1 MTRVARK
8 TTTGDSAAM
17 LLLPLVLLAAPAIDL
32 GPLAIPA
39 NGAVDVVRNPL
50 ILVPDPFAA
59 VVLVG
64 EGSVVVET
72 TTTSLTDANFNS
84 TLRVLPAERLV
95 ASTRYVLHTT
105 DETGTFLQ
113 ELTSFTTGADVD
125 EDAPDAPD
133 VSVDV
138 SGERGVVVASG
149 DDVVAVEI
157 VQDGRS
163 RSLARANQEFSF
175 FIPGESSTLTVVAF
189 DDAGNTSEPTEVQA
203 ERNGLGGVGCA
214 AAPPLPALAA
224 LVALGALRRRRR

>member
-1 MTRVARK
+1 
-8 TTTGDSAAM
+8 M
-17 LLLPLVLLAAPAIDL
+17 LVVVSLALATAAAPVEFS
-32 GPLAIPA
+32 PLAIPA

-50 ILVPDPFAA
+50 ILVPDPFTPVA
-59 VVLVG
+59 LVG

-72 TTTSLTDANFNS
+72 TTASLTDANFNT

-95 ASTRYVLHTT
+95 ADTRYVLHTT
-105 DETGTFLQ
+105 DETGSFLG
-113 ELTSFTTGADVD
+113 ELTTFTTGADVD

-138 SGERGVVVASG
+138 SGDSGFLVGGG
-149 DDVVAVEI
+149 DDVVVVEI

-163 RSLARANQEFSF
+163 RTLARAGQEFAF
-175 FIPGESSTLTVVAF
+175 FLSGESSTFTVVAF
-189 DDAGNTSEPTEVQA
+189 DDAGNTSEPTEVRA

-214 AAPPLPALAA
+214 AAPPAPALAA